1 MSCGNQSTD
10 LQSKGFYMIR
20 VFARRYFWTDYN
32 IVLFSKVAI
41 KKCSSIVI
49 PVAGSFLL
57 GLQTVSLYFFLRLY
71 SFAGVFMI
79 FVCIYFTGASF
90 DVSPVCVSYKI
101 YQWRKSLILVA
112 SIRFYTLFTKLKL
125 LCICLAVS

>member
-1 MSCGNQSTD
+1 MSCGKLSTD

-32 IVLFSKVAI
+32 IVLFPKVAI
-41 KKCSSIVI
+41 KKCPSIII
-49 PVAGSFLL
+49 PVHSCWDCRLSACTFSWECAPLRVFLW
-57 GLQTVSLYFFLRLY
+57 FL
-71 SFAGVFMI
+71 FAFILPEHPSMI
-79 FVCIYFTGASF
+79 
-90 DVSPVCVSYKI
+90 VSPVCIFKI
-101 YQWRKSLILVA
+101 YQRRKSFILVA